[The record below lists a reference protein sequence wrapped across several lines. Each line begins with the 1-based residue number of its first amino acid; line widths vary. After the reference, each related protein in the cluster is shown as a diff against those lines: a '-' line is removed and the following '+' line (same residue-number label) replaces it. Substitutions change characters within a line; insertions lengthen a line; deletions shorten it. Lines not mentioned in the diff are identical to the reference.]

1 MIELTITM
9 VSESRFKKGVKR
21 GAKKGKKANPSAKKG
36 KGKAKKP
43 AGGRSAM
50 LKTVMPLLSGD
61 NGDRLAA
68 ALTALDETTVA
79 SVMDG
84 IRDRMVKQILAKKE
98 KMNVK

>member
-1 MIELTITM
+1 MIELTISM
-9 VSESRFKKGVKR
+9 VSESRFKKGKKAK
-21 GAKKGKKANPSAKKG
+21 GKKGNPFAKKGKA

-68 ALTALDETTVA
+68 ALTALDEKAVA

>member
-1 MIELTITM
+1 MIELTISM
-9 VSESRFKKGVKR
+9 VSESRFKKGKK
-21 GAKKGKKANPSAKKG
+21 AKGKKGNPFAKKG

-68 ALTALDETTVA
+68 ALTALDEKAVA

-84 IRDRMVKQILAKKE
+84 IRDRMVKQILVKKE

>member
-1 MIELTITM
+1 MIELTISM
-9 VSESRFKKGVKR
+9 VSESRFKKGKKAKGKR
-21 GAKKGKKANPSAKKG
+21 GNPFAKKGKAKG
-36 KGKAKKP
+36 KKP

-68 ALTALDETTVA
+68 ALTALDETAVA

>member
-1 MIELTITM
+1 MIELTISM
-9 VSESRFKKGVKR
+9 VSESRFKKGKKAKGKR
-21 GAKKGKKANPSAKKG
+21 GNPFAKKG

-68 ALTALDETTVA
+68 ALSALDETAVA

>member
-1 MIELTITM
+1 MIELTISM
-9 VSESRFKKGVKR
+9 VSESRFKKGKKAK
-21 GAKKGKKANPSAKKG
+21 GKKGNPFAKKGN
-36 KGKAKKP
+36 GKAKKP

-68 ALTALDETTVA
+68 ALTALDETAVA

>member
-1 MIELTITM
+1 MIELTISM
-9 VSESRFKKGVKR
+9 VSESRFKKGKKAKGKR
-21 GAKKGKKANPSAKKG
+21 GNPFAKKGKA

-61 NGDRLAA
+61 NGDRLAT
-68 ALTALDETTVA
+68 ALTALDETAVA